1 MCEDNISQSEQKALD
16 GAENPAAVSSE
27 QLRQLLEDE
36 EGLAVCRLLMEVSD
50 TGASIPDAGEELA
63 LFHRR
68 HRHRKSLRVA
78 LVAATVVAA
87 SVVFLFLLHSRQNEV
102 LRKEVEPLLVFKAE
116 KQPQRYASLQIP
128 SEKREVSPGKKDA
141 GMPGSIFRMTS
152 HEIVYVPSVS
162 LSDLMRTGV
171 IATPR
176 MVVPYG
182 ETFRLVLSDGTEVHL
197 NADSRLTY
205 PERFEGGERTVYL
218 EGEAYFKV
226 SRDTRRPFTVMTH
239 DMGVRVLGTEFN
251 MRVYQGENAQVAL
264 LEGSVEVRKASS
276 GQSIRLVPGQRVE
289 VSDDGSM
296 HVESVDV
303 DQYRYWKDGYFY
315 FDGCSL
321 EEIMKEIGRWY
332 NVDVEFR
339 MRQVPQS
346 HLHFVGD
353 RRKTLSYTMGL
364 LNRMEKVKVSYENGK
379 LVVDQCK

>member
-1 MCEDNISQSEQKALD
+1 
-16 GAENPAAVSSE
+16 
-27 QLRQLLEDE
+27 
-36 EGLAVCRLLMEVSD
+36 
-50 TGASIPDAGEELA
+50 
-63 LFHRR
+63 
-68 HRHRKSLRVA
+68 
-78 LVAATVVAA
+78 
-87 SVVFLFLLHSRQNEV
+87 
-102 LRKEVEPLLVFKAE
+102 
-116 KQPQRYASLQIP
+116 
-128 SEKREVSPGKKDA
+128 
-141 GMPGSIFRMTS
+141 
-152 HEIVYVPSVS
+152 
-162 LSDLMRTGV
+162 
-171 IATPR
+171 
-176 MVVPYG
+176 
-182 ETFRLVLSDGTEVHL
+182 
-197 NADSRLTY
+197 
-205 PERFEGGERTVYL
+205 
-218 EGEAYFKV
+218 
-226 SRDTRRPFTVMTH
+226 
-239 DMGVRVLGTEFN
+239 